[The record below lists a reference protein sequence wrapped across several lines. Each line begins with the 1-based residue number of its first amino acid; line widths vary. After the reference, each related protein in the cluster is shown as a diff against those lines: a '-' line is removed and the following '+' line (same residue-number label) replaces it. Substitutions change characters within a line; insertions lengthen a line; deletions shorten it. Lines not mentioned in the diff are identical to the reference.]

1 MLTLM
6 IQFTSFVQPTG
17 GAVEEAAQLRITSQW
32 LILYVK
38 LANTISK
45 PHTLGSLTG
54 CGTCD
59 WREFDSQMLTL
70 DVYSLIDILAFSIF
84 AKSQIV
90 HLYFQFFTLLTR
102 ALISVMRGSSN

>member
-70 DVYSLIDILAFSIF
+70 DMYSLVDILAFSILQSL
-84 AKSQIV
+84 K
-90 HLYFQFFTLLTR
+90 LYICIFSFLR
-102 ALISVMRGSSN
+102 C